1 MKSQSTELELASP
14 RAIVE
19 TAKYKTPEPG
29 LSLESAYKAVVD
41 GNLDAEKLAVLKDL
55 LAMNAQ
61 RQFAIAFNELQQD
74 MPILTATTIIPNR
87 GKYLRYEDMLREI
100 GPILSRHGFS
110 VSFDQDW
117 KEGRSV
123 VTIHLLH
130 IGGHKQT
137 TSYAVRSGGRS
148 DSDTQADCKASTV
161 AKRNAM
167 CLALNVTIQQDC
179 LNEEHDAGIEGDPN
193 AFVTPE
199 QAEEIEHRA
208 KMTKS
213 SIPALLKFAKADN
226 FKTIPANR
234 FSEICAMLRRKEAT
248 GR

>member
-1 MKSQSTELELASP
+1 MKSQELELAGMP
-14 RAIVE
+14 APIERPQA
-19 TAKYKTPEPG
+19 G

-61 RQFAIAFNELQQD
+61 RQFAIAFNELQRD
-74 MPILTATTIIPNR
+74 MPILTATTVIPNR
-87 GKYLRYEDMLREI
+87 GKYLRFEDCIRQI
-100 GPILSRHGFS
+100 GPLLSKHGFS

-117 KEGRSV
+117 KEGRAV

-130 IGGHKQT
+130 IGGHKEK

-148 DSDTQADCKASTV
+148 DSETQADQKASTT
-161 AKRNAM
+161 AKRNAL

-179 LNEEHDAGIEGDPN
+179 LNEENDAGIEGDPN
-193 AFVTPE
+193 AFVTPAV
-199 QAEEIEHRA
+199 AEELEHRA
-208 KMTKS
+208 KMTNS
-213 SIPALLKFAKADN
+213 NIPAMLKLCKAAK
-226 FKTIPANR
+226 FSEIPANKYT
-234 FSEICAMLRRKEAT
+234 ELDAILRRKEA

>member
-1 MKSQSTELELASP
+1 MKTTELELAAPASS
-14 RAIVE
+14 RAVDRPQ
-19 TAKYKTPEPG
+19 AG

-61 RQFAIAFNELQQD
+61 RQFAIAFNELQRD
-74 MPILTATTIIPNR
+74 MPILTATTVIPNR
-87 GKYLRYEDMLREI
+87 GKYLRFEDMMREI
-100 GPILSRHGFS
+100 GPILSKHGFS

-117 KEGRSV
+117 REGRAV

-130 IGGHKQT
+130 IGGHKEK

-148 DSDTQADCKASTV
+148 DSETQADQKASTT
-161 AKRNAM
+161 AKRNAL

-179 LNEEHDAGIEGDPN
+179 LNEENDAGLEGDPN
-193 AFVTPE
+193 AKVTPTTADE
-199 QAEEIEHRA
+199 LERRV
-208 KMTKS
+208 KMTNS
-213 SIPALLKFAKADN
+213 SVTAFLKFCRADSFAN
-226 FKTIPANR
+226 IPANKYD
-234 FSEICAMLRRKEAT
+234 EADAMLRRKEQV